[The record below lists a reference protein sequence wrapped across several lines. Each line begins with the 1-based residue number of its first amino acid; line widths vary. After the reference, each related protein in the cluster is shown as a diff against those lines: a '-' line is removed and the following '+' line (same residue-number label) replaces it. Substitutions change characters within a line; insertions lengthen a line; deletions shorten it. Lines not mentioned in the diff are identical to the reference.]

1 MTRRAPA
8 SRVRRAGT
16 SSRSAVTVEVLVCGA
31 PDRGDDGAAIAAMAF
46 LGNRVPDDVQ
56 VRVIGELDIDD
67 LLAIPTEAGV
77 VIVDAAIGLR
87 AGRVMELALG
97 GLIGREDGPRPRSSH
112 ALAFPEVVGL
122 ADFMRGRPL
131 RGRVVVIG
139 GSAFGLGASLSAP
152 VAAALPTLA
161 TAVLDAVEDV
171 RAEVRTTDTTVS
183 QASLASA
190 TSDVV

>member
-8 SRVRRAGT
+8 TRAWRAGT
-16 SSRSAVTVEVLVCGA
+16 SARRAVTVEVLVCGA
-31 PDRGDDGAAIAAMAF
+31 PDRGDDGAAIAAMPF
-46 LGNRVPDDVQ
+46 LGDRVADDVQ

-67 LLAIPTEAGV
+67 LLAIPTDAGV

-87 AGRVMELALG
+87 AGRIMELALG

-131 RGRVVVIG
+131 HGRVVVIG
-139 GSAFGLGASLSAP
+139 GSAFGLGANLSGP

-161 TAVLDAVEDV
+161 TAVLDAVDDV
-171 RAEVRTTDTTVS
+171 RAEVRTTAGTATT
-183 QASLASA
+183 ASLANA